1 MTADQRMNPP
11 VRSTAQRLLRDAV
24 IPNLGQFVLGGVC
37 MVVVALTTAAL
48 AWLMDPVV
56 TGVFD
61 EKRADLLWPVGAAV
75 FTAFAL
81 KGVAAYAQTVIMTR
95 AGQSILTELQ
105 KRLFAHIL
113 AMDLAFF
120 AVNKTGA
127 LISRLTT
134 DINAMRQAV
143 SSAITGVGREA
154 LSVVFL
160 IGVMFYQDW
169 ILASIAFI
177 AFPPSVYF
185 ATGLGRRLR
194 KVTANTQAQ
203 TGAFMTLVEQSVT
216 GIRVVKAYGLEAYE
230 TARAGELTRRIRDL
244 IVGAERVKAAASPL
258 METLGGVAVTIVIVY
273 GGWRVISGVTTSGA
287 FFSFITALLMA
298 YRPMKALAN
307 AGAQIQEGLAGA
319 DRLYSVLDQ
328 SPAIADVP
336 SAAPL
341 KVARGSV
348 TFDNVSFS
356 YGDGIPA
363 LRGLSFA
370 APAGKT
376 TALVGPSGAGKS
388 TILNLLLRFY
398 DAVDGKIVIDGQ
410 NLRDVSLVSLRRSV
424 AFVGQDVVLFDDTAR
439 ANIRYGRPEAD
450 DAAVE
455 AAARAAGAHEFIL
468 ALPNGYDT
476 LVGERGQTLSGGQ
489 RQRVAIARALLKDAP
504 LLLLDEATSALDTET
519 ERQVQAALE
528 RLMTG
533 RTTIV
538 IAHRLSTVARADLI
552 CVVDGGRVVDRG
564 RHDELLARGGLYQ
577 RLYQL
582 QFADRAA
589 SEARGSMA
597 S

>member
-1 MTADQRMNPP
+1 MTADQRSIVPP
-11 VRSTAQRLLRDAV
+11 GSTASRLLRDAV
-24 IPNLGQFVLGGVC
+24 LPNVGKFTLAGLC
-37 MVVVALTTAAL
+37 MVIVAVTTAAL

-61 EKRADLLWPVGAAV
+61 EKRADLLWPVGGAV
-75 FTAFAL
+75 LTAFAL

-95 AGQSILTELQ
+95 AGQSILTDLQ
-105 KRLFAHIL
+105 NRLFAHIM

-134 DINAMRQAV
+134 DIAAMRQAV
-143 SSAITGVGREA
+143 SSAVTAVGREA
-154 LSVVFL
+154 LSVIFL

-169 ILASIAFI
+169 ILASIAFV
-177 AFPPSVYF
+177 AFPPSVYLV
-185 ATGLGRRLR
+185 TGLGRRLR
-194 KVTANTQAQ
+194 KTTADTQAQ

-230 TARAGELTRRIRDL
+230 AARAGALTGRIRDL
-244 IVGAERVKAAASPL
+244 VIGAERVKAVASPL
-258 METLGGVAVTIVIVY
+258 METLGGIAVTIVIVY

-328 SPAIADVP
+328 SPTIADAP
-336 SAAPL
+336 TAAPL
-341 KVARGSV
+341 KVRQGAVSFER
-348 TFDNVSFS
+348 VSFS
-356 YGDGIPA
+356 YGAGVPA
-363 LRGLSFA
+363 LQGLSFDA
-370 APAGKT
+370 APGKT

-398 DAVDGKIVIDGQ
+398 DANSGHVLIDGQ
-410 NLRDVSLVSLRRSV
+410 DLRDVTLTSLRRSV

-439 ANIRYGRPEAD
+439 ANIGYGRPEAD
-450 DAAVE
+450 EAAIE
-455 AAARAAGAHEFIL
+455 AAAKAAGAHDFIM
-468 ALPNGYDT
+468 ALPQGYDT
-476 LVGERGQTLSGGQ
+476 MVGERGQALSGGQ
-489 RQRVAIARALLKDAP
+489 RQRIAIARALLKDAP
-504 LLLLDEATSALDTET
+504 ILLLDEATSALDTET

-528 RLMTG
+528 RLMAG

-538 IAHRLSTVARADLI
+538 IAHRLSTVARADRI
-552 CVVDGGRVVDRG
+552 CVIDRG
-564 RHDELLARGGLYQ
+564 RVIDQGRHEDLLARGGLYQ

-582 QFADRAA
+582 QFADHALDLGSAA
-589 SEARGSMA
+589 S
-597 S
+597 